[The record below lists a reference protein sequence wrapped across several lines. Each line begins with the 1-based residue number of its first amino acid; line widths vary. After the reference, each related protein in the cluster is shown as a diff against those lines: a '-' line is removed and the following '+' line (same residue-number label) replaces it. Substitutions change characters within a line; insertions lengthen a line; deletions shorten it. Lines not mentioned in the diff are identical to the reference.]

1 MGFQYPGSG
10 PNFVPEYQVSSLPWV
25 TASSVSTGV
34 VKEHAFDFVSRFL
47 VIKNT
52 DAAANLSVAFTPTGA
67 ANNKAFVLTPGEKL
81 EVEVRTKAIYLST
94 AAASVTYQILAGLT
108 QIPARNFPAL
118 TGSMGISV

>member
-25 TASSVSTGV
+25 TSSSVTTGV
-34 VKEHAFDFVSRFL
+34 VKEHAFEFVSRFL
-47 VIKNT
+47 VVKNT
-52 DAAANLSVAFTPTGA
+52 DASANLAIAFTATGNS
-67 ANNKAFVLTPGEKL
+67 NNRAFVLTPGQTL
-81 EVEVRTKAIYLST
+81 QVEIRTKSVFVST
-94 AAASVTYQILAGLT
+94 PGASATYQILAGLT